1 MDTRIRSL
9 NIAESEAGTLASV
22 CQQLIETYGAT
33 LVSLVAYGSSVAG
46 GYEPGISDINLVLV
60 LERGGFREISKAA
73 PILRRSK
80 LRLSPQFF
88 DLASV
93 ESLAE
98 VCPMELRDMQIAH
111 VVLHGR
117 DLLSDLYVDEQRLRA
132 ECRRALTGVATRIRH
147 QALAVGDDPRALSAL
162 TNDTLRAILAVLRHL
177 LRLEGKQIPPQKE
190 DLIRM
195 AGRDY
200 GFDCEPFVRA
210 LGLRSEPGSD
220 NQMKK
225 AFESY
230 FDALQSLAALIRSR
244 LT

>member
-9 NIAESEAGTLASV
+9 NIAESEAGALASV

-33 LVSLVAYGSSVAG
+33 LVSLVAYGSSVTG

-98 VCPMELRDMQIAH
+98 VYPMELRDMQIAH

-147 QALAVGDDPRALSAL
+147 QAVAVGDDPRALSAL

-177 LRLEGKQIPPQKE
+177 LRLEGKQIPPQKK

-225 AFESY
+225 AFEDY
-230 FDALQSLAALIRSR
+230 FDSLQSLAALIRSR